1 MRLLILLFLFL
12 AVYAELS
19 VIINVGAAIGTGE
32 VLILLILTAVV
43 GIWLVRLQGFEVY
56 RRMIAATSR
65 GEAPVDE
72 MIHGILLLLSGLLL
86 IIPGFITDGL
96 GAVLLVPF
104 IRNLIISRGM
114 FTHTAAFYSQQS
126 TRPRESGVIEGEF
139 TSKNNEKEKKAA
151 TLGKTDKD

>member
-32 VLILLILTAVV
+32 VLVLLILTAVV

-72 MIHGILLLLSGLLL
+72 MIHGILLLLAGFLL
-86 IIPGFITDGL
+86 IIPGFISDGL
-96 GAVLLVPF
+96 GAVLLIPF
-104 IRNLIISRGM
+104 VRTLIISRG
-114 FTHTAAFYSQQS
+114 FFAYTAAFYAPQGA
-126 TRPRESGVIEGEF
+126 RPRKSGVIEGEF
-139 TSKNNEKEKKAA
+139 TAEKSDKNEDQPALDKEK
-151 TLGKTDKD
+151 

>member
-32 VLILLILTAVV
+32 VLVLLILTAVV

-56 RRMIAATSR
+56 RRMIAATGR

-72 MIHGILLLLSGLLL
+72 MIHGILLLLAGFLL
-86 IIPGFITDGL
+86 IIPGFISDGL
-96 GAVLLVPF
+96 GAVLLIPF
-104 IRNLIISRGM
+104 VRTLIISRG
-114 FTHTAAFYSQQS
+114 FFAYTAAFYAPQGA
-126 TRPRESGVIEGEF
+126 RPRESGVIEGEF
-139 TSKNNEKEKKAA
+139 TAEKSDKNKDQAALDKEK
-151 TLGKTDKD
+151 

>member
-19 VIINVGAAIGTGE
+19 VIINVGAAIGTGQ
-32 VLILLILTAVV
+32 VLVLLILTAAV

-72 MIHGILLLLSGLLL
+72 MIHGILLLLAGFLL
-86 IIPGFITDGL
+86 IIPGFISDGL
-96 GAVLLVPF
+96 GAVLLIPF
-104 IRNLIISRGM
+104 VRTLIISRGF
-114 FTHTAAFYSQQS
+114 FTYTAAFYAPQS
-126 TRPRESGVIEGEF
+126 ARPRESGVIEGEF
-139 TSKNNEKEKKAA
+139 TAEKSDKNEDQAALDKEK
-151 TLGKTDKD
+151 

>member
-19 VIINVGAAIGTGE
+19 VIINVGAAIGTGQ
-32 VLILLILTAVV
+32 VLVLLILTAAV

-72 MIHGILLLLSGLLL
+72 MIHGILLLLAGFLL
-86 IIPGFITDGL
+86 IIPGFISDGL
-96 GAVLLVPF
+96 GAVLLIPF
-104 IRNLIISRGM
+104 VRTLIISRG
-114 FTHTAAFYSQQS
+114 FFAYTTAFYAPQS
-126 TRPRESGVIEGEF
+126 ARPRESGVIEGEF
-139 TSKNNEKEKKAA
+139 TAEKSDKNEDQAALDKEK
-151 TLGKTDKD
+151 